1 MSNEPRFLVVDGY
14 LKKSRD
20 ELAAGG
26 AGVAGDLYGAM
37 LKKRRPDPPSIP
49 STPVMP

>member
-20 ELAAGG
+20 ELAAAG
-26 AGVAGDLYGAM
+26 AGVGGDLYGAM
-37 LKKRRPDPPSIP
+37 LKIAVARILLRYHLPL
-49 STPVMP
+49 